1 MPTPIARSEL
11 QQLVEA
17 GAQLVE
23 VLPKDEY
30 DEEHLPGA
38 LHLPLKSLTPDAAAG
53 ILDRGRPWSS
63 TAGRRRRRRRIGR

>member
-1 MPTPIARSEL
+1 MPTAIGRAEL
-11 QQLVEA
+11 QRLVDN

-38 LHLPLKSLTPDAAAG
+38 LHLPLKTLTRQTAAEL
-53 ILDRGRPWSS
+53 LDRGRPIVVYCWD
-63 TAGRRRRRRRIGR
+63 GL